1 MQNNAK
7 ENINLVRN
15 YLANHN
21 TSEGVNKKI
30 EDAQEIDYDQAEI
43 LLN

>member
-7 ENINLVRN
+7 ENQNLVRN

-21 TSEGVNKKI
+21 TTSEMGKKI
-30 EDAQEIDYDQAEI
+30 EDAQEIDYDQAEVLI
-43 LLN
+43 N